1 MKLPLTLRDAALALA
16 IVSVWGI
23 NFVVTKLA
31 LGVVPPFTMASLRFF
46 FVVFP
51 AIFFLKRPNVSWGNL
66 AGYGFFITFLQFSA
80 LFTAMNGL
88 LSPGLTSVI
97 CQTQAFFF
105 VGLSIWRA
113 SARGAMLRH
122 DERLTRPQLVAF
134 ASAIAGI
141 GLIMAHNGPSSNGQ
155 GATIAGVG
163 LALASAFA
171 WAVGNQFSKEAGPV
185 DALAYVVWG
194 NIFGVPL
201 LILAALGMEGPARIA
216 ASLSAA
222 GTGTWA
228 AIVWQT
234 IGNTLFGYS
243 AWALLIRRYPAS
255 IIAPFSLLVPL
266 VAMAASAL
274 VLGERLEGWKIAATG
289 LVLGGLALN
298 LIWSRRPQAPGDI

>member
-1 MKLPLTLRDAALALA
+1 MKLSLTLRDAGLALA
-16 IVSVWGI
+16 VVSVWGV
-23 NFVVTKLA
+23 NFVITKIA

-51 AIFFLKRPNVSWGNL
+51 AVFFLKRPKVPIANL
-66 AGYGFFITFLQFSA
+66 AGYGVFITFLQFSA
-80 LFTAMNGL
+80 LFTAMDGF

-105 VGLSIWRA
+105 VGL
-113 SARGAMLRH
+113 AMLRH
-122 DERLTRPQLVAF
+122 GEKLTRLQYVAF

-141 GLIMAHNGPSSNGQ
+141 GLIMAHNGPSSDIQ

-171 WAVGNQFSKEAGPV
+171 WAVGNQFSKEAGAV
-185 DALAYVVWG
+185 DAIADVVWG
-194 NIFGVPL
+194 NVFGVPL
-201 LILAALGMEGPARIA
+201 LILAALVIEGPARMT
-216 ASLSAA
+216 ASLAEA
-222 GTGTWA
+222 GVGTWA
-228 AIVWQT
+228 AILWQT

-243 AWALLIRRYPAS
+243 VWAFLIRRYPAS

-274 VLGERLEGWKIAATG
+274 VLGERLEGWKIAAMG

-298 LIWSRRPQAPGDI
+298 LIWSRKPEAPGDI